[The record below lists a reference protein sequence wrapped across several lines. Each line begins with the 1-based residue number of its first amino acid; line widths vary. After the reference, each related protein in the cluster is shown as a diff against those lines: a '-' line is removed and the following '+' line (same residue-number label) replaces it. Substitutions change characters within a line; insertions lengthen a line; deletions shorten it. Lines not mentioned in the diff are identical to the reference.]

1 MYTNAA
7 KQLGTLLVWPPVLNP
22 WPAFVLFEQ
31 IYNLQAISREA
42 DMCNLAASD
51 AHLID
56 YFHRDA

>member
-1 MYTNAA
+1 MLQSNWE
-7 KQLGTLLVWPPVLNP
+7 LCWFGLLCSTP